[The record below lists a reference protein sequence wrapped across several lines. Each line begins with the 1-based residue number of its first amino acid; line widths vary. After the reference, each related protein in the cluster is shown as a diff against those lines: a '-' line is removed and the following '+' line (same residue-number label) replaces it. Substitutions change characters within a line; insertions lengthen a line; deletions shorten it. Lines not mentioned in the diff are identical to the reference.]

1 MKYSIERIEWVEF
14 IFAPMED
21 VNSVTIEIMCKAG
34 SIYENSQNNG
44 ISHFLEHL
52 FFKWWKKYPTPQSV
66 AEAVDKFGWEFNAY
80 TWEEYAGYYVKCAPN
95 FINQAVDVLWDM
107 MISPQF
113 PKDELEREKWVVIQE
128 LKMYEDNPMALVM
141 NKRQTYFY
149 GDNSYGRP
157 IIWTIDNINSF
168 NQDMLKEHKTDLY
181 TKDNLIIVI
190 AGKIEDIKGL
200 KVILADTFGYLP
212 GGKRINK
219 PLFKHILPPES
230 KWFWDKKTEQN
241 HLVIS
246 AVGLDWNDDRRYAA
260 WVLATIMW
268 WNMSSRLF
276 QNIREKQGLCYY
288 IRALHGISQ
297 DFWTFMIRAGIDKDR
312 FDFGIDKIY
321 EEIEKIAKREFSQ
334 EEFDNAIWYNVW
346 QVQMWIESSNEMANF
361 LWSQY
366 LIYNKIET
374 LDEILQ
380 KYKSLTINDVKDIA
394 WMLSKENLYLY
405 WIQ

>member
-1 MKYSIERIEWVEF
+1 MKYFIEKINGVEF

-21 VNSVTIEIMCKAG
+21 SNSVTIEIMCKAW
-34 SIYENSQNNG
+34 SIYENKKNNG

-52 FFKWWKKYPTPQSV
+52 FFKWGKKYPTPKSV

-80 TWEEYAGYYVKCAPN
+80 TWEEYAWYYVKCAPN
-95 FINQAVDVLWDM
+95 FVYKAIDVLGDM
-107 MISPQF
+107 MINPQF

-141 NKRQTYFY
+141 EKRQTYFY

-168 NQDMLKEHKTDLY
+168 DQDMLKEHKTDLY
-181 TKDNLIIVI
+181 SKDNLIIVI
-190 AGKIEDIKGL
+190 AGKIENIDEL
-200 KVILADTFGYLP
+200 KIILADTFGSLP
-212 GGKRINK
+212 EKKRINK
-219 PLFKHILPPES
+219 PEYRHILPTEN

-246 AVGLDWNDDRRYAA
+246 SVGFDWNDDTRYAA
-260 WVLATIMW
+260 TVLATILG

-276 QNIREKQGLCYY
+276 QNIREKQWLCYY
-288 IRALHGISQ
+288 IKAVHNSSQ
-297 DFWTFMIRAGIDKDR
+297 DFGTFVIRAGIDKGR
-312 FDFGIDKIY
+312 FDFWIETIY
-321 EEIEKIAKREFSQ
+321 EEIEKVANGEFSQ

-346 QVQMWIESSNEMANF
+346 QVQMWIESSNEMSSF
-361 LWSQY
+361 IWSQY
-366 LIYNKIET
+366 LVYKNIET

-380 KYKSLTINDVKDIA
+380 KYKNLTINDIKNIA
-394 WMLSKENLYLY
+394 WMLSKEKLRLY